1 MDDKTRD
8 NGEGYAPD
16 TQKEPLRGSQS
27 GDKPLVGIDTSESAS
42 ELPRGDRGD
51 SHDEP
56 EDSSAKESTSIKKD
70 SEPHESQLHDGLP
83 DFPSLPDV
91 NQLQGS
97 SNESKRNP
105 SSTYRGATKRFFTKT
120 LDYTTSDSRPMFWKP
135 QVVLLA
141 ISAIYVAILCYFS
154 AIPSK
159 GVSYDNTL
167 LVLWIIYFLTGLF
180 LTIPM
185 IASIVRRFRDA
196 GVHPWVSA
204 IWFVPLIG
212 APIVYGLCAKSTKP
226 QLNDH
231 SEK

>member
-1 MDDKTRD
+1 MCIRDRCYSVCTLFFSKGDTYFRQSQERQDTMDDKTRD

-27 GDKPLVGIDTSESAS
+27 GDKPLVDTDTSESAS

-56 EDSSAKESTSIKKD
+56 EDSSAKESASIKKD
-70 SEPHESQLHDGLP
+70 SDSHESQLHDGLP

-154 AIPSK
+154 ACLLYTSPS
-159 GVSYDNTL
+159 
-167 LVLWIIYFLTGLF
+167 
-180 LTIPM
+180 P
-185 IASIVRRFRDA
+185 RDRTRSRM
-196 GVHPWVSA
+196 PSSA
-204 IWFVPLIG
+204 
-212 APIVYGLCAKSTKP
+212 
-226 QLNDH
+226 
-231 SEK
+231 